1 MDVSWVHRLNA
12 VTQIRRTPTLITIIK
27 AKQSEI
33 RPNHRSDNFW
43 TYERYKARVIFL
55 GRKLVH
61 SLFMALNKFPHHAAS
76 VQRNLPA
83 VFSKD
88 QLLGPDLGLVFH
100 VYQACSSVCQL
111 LNALFV
117 LTGLQR
123 LDGQR
128 LRRHD
133 SDLSRFLKKSS
144 DKGAARGSSCG
155 LLQDEGR
162 LQEVCTVPLTS
173 GCHCLLMIARR
184 RLPVTCP
191 IKQNF
196 FSDRSK
202 NRTNHLVLR
211 FLDIWQVY
219 YSVLIYQ

>member
-1 MDVSWVHRLNA
+1 MRSSLDVSWVHRLNA
-12 VTQIRRTPTLITIIK
+12 VTQIRQKLTLITIIK

-33 RPNHRSDNFW
+33 RSNHRSDNFW
-43 TYERYKARVIFL
+43 TSKRYKALVIFL

-133 SDLSRFLKKSS
+133 SDLSRFLKKVFRQRSS
-144 DKGAARGSSCG
+144 TWLVVWPAAGRGATAGG
-155 LLQDEGR
+155 LHCSTHL
-162 LQEVCTVPLTS
+162 

-211 FLDIWQVY
+211 FFDIW
-219 YSVLIYQ
+219 

>member
-1 MDVSWVHRLNA
+1 MGPQVECSD
-12 VTQIRRTPTLITIIK
+12 TDKTLITIIK

-33 RPNHRSDNFW
+33 RWNHRSDNFW
-43 TYERYKARVIFL
+43 TSKRYKPPVIFL
-55 GRKLVH
+55 RRKLAH
-61 SLFMALNKFPHHAAS
+61 SSLFMALNKFPHHAAS

-100 VYQACSSVCQL
+100 VYRACSSVCQL

-133 SDLSRFLKKSS
+133 SDLSRFLKKVFRQRSS
-144 DKGAARGSSCG
+144 TWLVVWPAAGRGATAGG
-155 LLQDEGR
+155 L
-162 LQEVCTVPLTS
+162 
-173 GCHCLLMIARR
+173 HCSTHLWLL
-184 RLPVTCP
+184 LPVNDRAPKATCYLP
-191 IKQNF
+191 NKTKLF
-196 FSDRSK
+196 F
-202 NRTNHLVLR
+202 
-211 FLDIWQVY
+211 
-219 YSVLIYQ
+219 

>member
-1 MDVSWVHRLNA
+1 MLLLYNA
-12 VTQIRRTPTLITIIK
+12 TQ
-27 AKQSEI
+27 
-33 RPNHRSDNFW
+33 
-43 TYERYKARVIFL
+43 
-55 GRKLVH
+55 
-61 SLFMALNKFPHHAAS
+61 
-76 VQRNLPA
+76 PA

-133 SDLSRFLKKSS
+133 SDLSRFLKKVFRQRSS
-144 DKGAARGSSCG
+144 TWLVVWPAAGRGATAGG
-155 LLQDEGR
+155 LHCSTHLW
-162 LQEVCTVPLTS
+162 LL
-173 GCHCLLMIARR
+173 CLLMIARR

-211 FLDIWQVY
+211 FFDIWQVY

>member
-1 MDVSWVHRLNA
+1 MLLLYNA
-12 VTQIRRTPTLITIIK
+12 TCC
-27 AKQSEI
+27 
-33 RPNHRSDNFW
+33 
-43 TYERYKARVIFL
+43 
-55 GRKLVH
+55 
-61 SLFMALNKFPHHAAS
+61 
-76 VQRNLPA
+76 
-83 VFSKD
+83 VFKGSTAC
-88 QLLGPDLGLVFH
+88 GPDLGLVFH

-211 FLDIWQVY
+211 FFDIWQVY
-219 YSVLIYQ
+219 YNVLIYQ

>member
-1 MDVSWVHRLNA
+1 M
-12 VTQIRRTPTLITIIK
+12 
-27 AKQSEI
+27 
-33 RPNHRSDNFW
+33 
-43 TYERYKARVIFL
+43 
-55 GRKLVH
+55 H

-162 LQEVCTVPLTS
+162 LQEVCTVPLT
-173 GCHCLLMIARR
+173 
-184 RLPVTCP
+184 
-191 IKQNF
+191 
-196 FSDRSK
+196 
-202 NRTNHLVLR
+202 
-211 FLDIWQVY
+211 
-219 YSVLIYQ
+219 

>member
-1 MDVSWVHRLNA
+1 M
-12 VTQIRRTPTLITIIK
+12 
-27 AKQSEI
+27 
-33 RPNHRSDNFW
+33 
-43 TYERYKARVIFL
+43 
-55 GRKLVH
+55 
-61 SLFMALNKFPHHAAS
+61 
-76 VQRNLPA
+76 
-83 VFSKD
+83 FSKD

-111 LNALFV
+111 LNALFI

-144 DKGAARGSSCG
+144 DKAPARGSSCG

-173 GCHCLLMIARR
+173 GCSAC
-184 RLPVTCP
+184 
-191 IKQNF
+191 
-196 FSDRSK
+196 
-202 NRTNHLVLR
+202 
-211 FLDIWQVY
+211 
-219 YSVLIYQ
+219 